1 MISIDKLGVE
11 FSATPLFLDAS
22 FVVNPKDRIA
32 LVGKNGAGK
41 STMLKIIAGMQEPT
55 YGQVARQKDIT
66 IGYLPQVMVLSDSR
80 TVMEEAET
88 AFAHISEMQE
98 RLNKMNEEIAR
109 RTDYESDSYMALIE
123 KFTHENDRF
132 TMMGGT
138 NYHAELERTLQGL
151 GFQRT
156 DFDRPTAEFSGGWRM
171 RIELAKLLLQ
181 KPDLL
186 LLDEPTN
193 HLDIGSIQWLEQFLA
208 TRANAVMLVSHDRA
222 FINNVTNRTIEIT
235 CHRINDYKVKY
246 DEYVKLRDERRE
258 QQIRAYE
265 NQQKEIADIKQFIE
279 TFRYK
284 PTKSNQVQSRIKML
298 ERIVPIEIDEVDTSS
313 LHLKFPPCLRSGDYP
328 IICEDIKKE
337 YPVNS
342 QLSTVNSHLIFS
354 DVNLTIKRGEKVAF
368 VGNNGEGKS
377 TLVKCIMGQIP
388 FEGNL
393 KIGHNVQIGYF
404 AQNQAQLLDENITV
418 FDTIDRVARGDI
430 RLKIRDILGAFMF
443 GGEASDKYVKVLSG
457 GERSRLAMIRLL
469 LEPVNLLILD
479 EPTNHLDMQS
489 KDVLKQAI
497 KEFDGTAIVVSHDRD
512 FLDGLVDKVYEFGG
526 GKVREHLGGIY
537 DFLQKKQIESL
548 NQLGQTLP
556 STGCPSATK
565 DNRQRATDNRPL
577 STVNCQ
583 LSTVNCQLSTPK
595 DLGNKVQSLLSYA
608 ELKERNKTIKKA
620 EKAVE
625 QAEQKIAKLE
635 KEIAE
640 IEAKLATPEGAKD
653 TTLFTQYGELKTQLS
668 AAEDEWTEASMELE
682 ELKG

>member
-1 MISIDKLGVE
+1 MISVEKLGVE

-55 YGQVARQKDIT
+55 YGQMARQKDIT
-66 IGYLPQVMVLSDSR
+66 IGYLPQVMVLTDSR

-88 AFAHISEMQE
+88 AFAQITEMQE
-98 RLNKMNEEIAR
+98 ELERLNNEIAS
-109 RTDYESDSYMALIE
+109 RTDYESESYMQLIE
-123 KFTHENDRF
+123 RF
-132 TMMGGT
+132 TYKNDHFNMMGGV

-151 GFQRT
+151 GFQPQ
-156 DFDRPTAEFSGGWRM
+156 DFNRPTSEFSGGWRM

-193 HLDIGSIQWLEQFLA
+193 HLDIGSIQWLEQFLSQ
-208 TRANAVMLVSHDRA
+208 RAGAVILVSHDRA

-235 CHRINDYKVKY
+235 CHHINDYKVKY
-246 DEYVKLRDERRE
+246 DEHIKLRDERRE

-265 NQQKEIADIKQFIE
+265 NQQKEIAEIKQFIE

-298 ERIVPIEIDEVDTSS
+298 EKIVPIEIDEVDNSA
-313 LHLKFPPCLRSGDYP
+313 LRLKFPPCLRSGDFP
-328 IICEDIKKE
+328 IICDNVSKSYSK
-337 YPVNS
+337 PVF
-342 QLSTVNSHLIFS
+342 SHV
-354 DVNLTIKRGEKVAF
+354 DLTIKRGEKVAF

-377 TLVKCIMGQIP
+377 TLVKCIMGQIDY
-388 FEGNL
+388 EGSL

-404 AQNQAQLLDENITV
+404 AQNQAQLLDGNITV
-418 FDTIDRVARGDI
+418 FDTIDKVATGDM

-497 KEFDGTAIVVSHDRD
+497 RDFDGTAIIVSHDRD

-526 GKVREHLGGIY
+526 GRVREHIGGIY

-548 NQLGQTLP
+548 NELGRNMNNAG
-556 STGCPSATK
+556 SPSAPA
-565 DNRQRATDNRPL
+565 QATPAL
-577 STVNCQ
+577 ESKTT
-583 LSTVNCQLSTPK
+583 SS
-595 DLGNKVQSLLSYA
+595 LSYA
-608 ELKERNKTIKKA
+608 ELKERNKIIKRA

-625 QAEQKIAKLE
+625 NAEQLVTKLE
-635 KEIAE
+635 DQIQILET
-640 IEAKLATPEGAKD
+640 KLATPEGAND
-653 TTLFTQYGELKTQLS
+653 PSLFTQYGNLKQQLS
-668 AAEDEWTEASMELE
+668 DAEEKWTEASMELE
-682 ELKG
+682 ELTKEQ